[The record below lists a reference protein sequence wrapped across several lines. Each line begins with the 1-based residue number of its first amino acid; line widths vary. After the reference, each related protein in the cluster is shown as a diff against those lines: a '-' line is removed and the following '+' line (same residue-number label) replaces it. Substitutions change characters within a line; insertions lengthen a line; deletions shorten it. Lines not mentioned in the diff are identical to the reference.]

1 MTGFSSDVSSFHN
14 CFLEHVVEDLLLP
27 WLQHVLSNMS
37 ETAKSSDLLQ

>member
-1 MTGFSSDVSSFHN
+1 MTVFSSDVSSFHN
-14 CFLEHVVEDLLLP
+14 YFLEHVVEDLLLP